1 MYQWLE
7 YMKDGKD
14 DGAHPS
20 ALGDK
25 CHAGVALRRCL
36 LTKSALNWQRNVSKE
51 VIVEE
56 QHWTGR
62 EGEVKSEAKYCRW
75 NYPKTVGNKGNKE
88 K

>member
-1 MYQWLE
+1 MPLDQVCFELAE
-7 YMKDGKD
+7 KRLKGEF
-14 DGAHPS
+14 
-20 ALGDK
+20 
-25 CHAGVALRRCL
+25 R
-36 LTKSALNWQRNVSKE
+36 

>member
-1 MYQWLE
+1 MPCWSGSEEMPLDQVCSELAE
-7 YMKDGKD
+7 
-14 DGAHPS
+14 
-20 ALGDK
+20 K
-25 CHAGVALRRCL
+25 CLKGEFR
-36 LTKSALNWQRNVSKE
+36 